1 MTKNEL
7 IEQVQICDDSITKEQ
22 AKKAV
27 ETVFGA
33 MKENLINGD
42 PVFYRGFGTFKIV
55 VRKPKTARNIS
66 KGTTILIPA
75 RKKPVFK
82 PSKEFVNLVN
92 GQSH

>member
-1 MTKNEL
+1 MTKNDL
-7 IEQVQICDDSITKEQ
+7 IDWVQNSDQTITKEQ

-27 ETVFGA
+27 ETVFRV
-33 MKENLINGD
+33 MKESLIQGS
-42 PVFYRGFGTFKIV
+42 PIFYRGFGTFRIV